1 MTLHPDV
8 LGIDVSKHQLDIF
21 DPEGRTPR
29 RIANCPAEAGQLA
42 RSLAGRDCLVVL
54 EATGRYDGALRQAL
68 AGAGVRH
75 ARVNPEQARD
85 FARAIGRRAKTD
97 AVDARMLAELG
108 MRLSPRQCPPADP
121 ERDRIAAL
129 SRRRDQLVAI
139 RKQERNRRTEYDEA
153 EMRADLEAHLAWLN
167 EAITRLDAS
176 IEEAIGTSPALE
188 QSATLLR
195 SAPGVGPVTA
205 TIVIA
210 AMPELGHCSPKA
222 AAALGGLAPYNNDS
236 GNFRGKRSV
245 RGGRKRVRDA
255 LYMAAV
261 SAARSKTRLGDFYRR
276 LREAGKPPK
285 VAFIALARK
294 LLVILNAIL
303 RDRTPFSAA

>member
-21 DPEGRTPR
+21 DPEGRVPR
-29 RIANCPAEAGQLA
+29 RITNCPAEAGQLA

-54 EATGRYDGALRQAL
+54 EATGRYDGILRQAL

-139 RKQERNRRTEYDEA
+139 RKQERNRRTEYDET
-153 EMRADLEAHLAWLN
+153 EMRADLDAHLAWLD
-167 EAITRLDAS
+167 EAAQLFLELVGQHRDRR
-176 IEEAIGTSPALE
+176 AIDVDHRRE
-188 QSATLLR
+188 N
-195 SAPGVGPVTA
+195 APRRFQQVA
-205 TIVIA
+205 
-210 AMPELGHCSPKA
+210 PELE
-222 AAALGGLAPYNNDS
+222 
-236 GNFRGKRSV
+236 
-245 RGGRKRVRDA
+245 RVGVDA
-255 LYMAAV
+255 LPTQPARAFHRRFEIFDQAAV
-261 SAARSKTRLGDFYRR
+261 QIHRHYPRTHRAKADALPGCMRSS
-276 LREAGKPPK
+276 P
-285 VAFIALARK
+285 
-294 LLVILNAIL
+294 
-303 RDRTPFSAA
+303 S

>member
-54 EATGRYDGALRQAL
+54 EATGRYDGALRRAL
-68 AGAGVRH
+68 AAAGVRH

-85 FARAIGRRAKTD
+85 FARAIGRRAKT

-108 MRLSPRQCPPADP
+108 MRLSPRPCLAADP
-121 ERDRIAAL
+121 ERERVAAL

-139 RKQERNRRTEYDEA
+139 RKQERNRRSECGEE
-153 EMRADLEAHLAWLN
+153 EMRDDLEAHLAWLDD
-167 EAITRLDAS
+167 AIARLDER
-176 IEEAIGTSPALE
+176 IEKAIGSSPALE
-188 QSATLLR
+188 QEADLLR
-195 SAPGVGPVTA
+195 SAPGVGAVTA

-210 AMPELGHCSPKA
+210 AMPELGQCSPKA
-222 AAALGGLAPYNNDS
+222 AAALAGLAPYNNDS
-236 GNFRGKRSV
+236 GTFRGTRSV

-261 SAARSKTRLGDFYRR
+261 SAARSKTRLADFYRR

-285 VAFIALARK
+285 VALIALARK

-303 RDRTPFSAA
+303 RDQTPFAAA

>member
-8 LGIDVSKHQLDIF
+8 LGIDVSKHQLDIY
-21 DPEGRTPR
+21 DPAGRVPR
-29 RIANCPAEAGQLA
+29 RIANCPAEAGELA
-42 RSLAGRDCLVVL
+42 GMLAGRDCLVVL
-54 EATGRYDGALRQAL
+54 EATGRYDGVLRKAL

-108 MRLSPRQCPPADP
+108 MRLSPRQSPAADP
-121 ERDRIAAL
+121 ERERIAAL

-139 RKQERNRRTEYDEA
+139 RKQERNRRSECDEA
-153 EMRADLEAHLAWLN
+153 EMHADLEDHLAWLD
-167 EAITRLDAS
+167 EAIARLEARID
-176 IEEAIGTSPALE
+176 EAIRSSPALGRD
-188 QSATLLR
+188 AGLLR
-195 SAPGVGPVTA
+195 SAPGVGSVTA
-205 TIVIA
+205 TILIA
-210 AMPELGHCSPKA
+210 AMPELGRCSPKA

-236 GNFRGKRSV
+236 GTFRGQRSV
-245 RGGRKRVRDA
+245 RGGRKRVREA

-261 SAARSKTRLGDFYRR
+261 SAARTKTRLADFYRR
-276 LREAGKPPK
+276 LRDAGKPPK
-285 VAFIALARK
+285 LALIALARK

-303 RDRTPFSAA
+303 RDQMPFTAN

>member
-21 DPEGRTPR
+21 DPEGRAPR

-54 EATGRYDGALRQAL
+54 EATGRYDGALRAAL
-68 AGAGVRH
+68 AAAGVRH

-108 MRLSPRQCPPADP
+108 MRLSPRPCPAADP
-121 ERDRIAAL
+121 ERERIAHL
-129 SRRRDQLVAI
+129 SRRCDQLVAI
-139 RKQERNRRTEYDEA
+139 RKQERNRRSECDEE
-153 EMRADLEAHLAWLN
+153 EMRDDLQAHLAWLDQ
-167 EAITRLDAS
+167 AIARLEQRID
-176 IEEAIGTSPALE
+176 EAIGSTPALA
-188 QSATLLR
+188 QNANLLR
-195 SAPGVGPVTA
+195 SAPGVGAVTA

-210 AMPELGHCSPKA
+210 AMPELGQCSPKA
-222 AAALGGLAPYNNDS
+222 AAALAGLAPYNNDS
-236 GNFRGKRSV
+236 GTFRGARSV

-261 SAARSKTRLGDFYRR
+261 SAARSKTRLADFYRR

-285 VAFIALARK
+285 VALIALARK

-303 RDRTPFSAA
+303 RDQTPFATT